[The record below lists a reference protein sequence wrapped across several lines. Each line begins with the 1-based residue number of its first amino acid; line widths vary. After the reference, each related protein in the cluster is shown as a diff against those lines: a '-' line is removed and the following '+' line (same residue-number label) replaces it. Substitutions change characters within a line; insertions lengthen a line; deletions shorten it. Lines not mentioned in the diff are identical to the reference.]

1 MMVMRKILLAMS
13 LLFCTVMPV
22 KSADRAQIAQFM
34 AVTGFD
40 VALESMRLSA
50 RDAPTML
57 GLDAD
62 DFGLSWSR
70 LADRMFEPEAL
81 KSDALEILDK
91 ALTEDVL
98 AHATGFYGS
107 DLGQKLVSAE
117 NESHGLEFEDREV
130 EGARLA
136 QAADFVVAFLYMF
149 TSSCKR
155 PTSLSTLESVAWLMA
170 SGTGATT
177 AADDRERRASTT
189 PRAAARSAFQSIGT
203 RKSSGTEATLRP
215 GLPHVEPGPPID
227 RSVRWRTPSPHLQM
241 PPECRRR

>member
-1 MMVMRKILLAMS
+1 MIRGRRTTHITTGWENRARAAPPARAAAAARRGRRVLAHG
-13 LLFCTVMPV
+13 T
-22 KSADRAQIAQFM
+22 ADVVPMGA
-34 AVTGFD
+34 AVER
-40 VALESMRLSA
+40 V
-50 RDAPTML
+50 
-57 GLDAD
+57 
-62 DFGLSWSR
+62 R
-70 LADRMFEPEAL
+70 LARVLRGEGVVVL
-81 KSDALEILDK
+81 VLL
-91 ALTEDVL
+91 DVL
-98 AHATGFYGS
+98 AQPARARGASSTRGVPARGGLPPGS
-107 DLGQKLVSAE
+107 SRGLSGSAR
-117 NESHGLEFEDREV
+117 GAAAR
-130 EGARLA
+130 GARLA